1 MFVSWKDKVCLY
13 LGRICVFVSRKD
25 KVFPAQV
32 SCLHALTRSLT
43 AVGPSTPLSPASN
56 LENELRVHYVQM

>member
-1 MFVSWKDKVCLY
+1 MFVS
-13 LGRICVFVSRKD
+13 GKD

-43 AVGPSTPLSPASN
+43 AVGPSNPLSPASN